1 MLPHF
6 SKTDLEA
13 MQPVENQRLAQ
24 ANYYLQLPQP
34 GAHLSTGHLLFLEM
48 VFENDASLILS
59 HRENTREM
67 FATNAGF
74 LIEKAAE
81 LQKKNG
87 GAVVHAVD
95 ALVSPLWAAALSR
108 ELAGIRMT
116 QTGDGNLANDAFVL
130 DFGTVSIAVFLEG
143 TGGIQIAKY

>member
-6 SKTDLEA
+6 SKIDLEA
-13 MQPVENQRLAQ
+13 MQLVENQRLAQ

-34 GAHLSTGHLLFLEM
+34 GAHLSSGILLFLEM

-59 HRENTREM
+59 FRENGREI
-67 FATNAGF
+67 FASNAEF

-81 LQKKNG
+81 LHKNHG
-87 GAVVHAVD
+87 GPVVHAID
-95 ALVSPLWAAALSR
+95 ALVSPLWSAALSR

-116 QTGDGNLANDAFVL
+116 QTGDGNLANDALVL
-130 DFGTVSIAVFLEG
+130 DFGTVAIAVFLEKE
-143 TGGIQIAKY
+143 GGLQVARY